1 MSDERGKFKS
11 TDSTDQRKNDNNN
24 NNNNNNDIDNNNKD
38 EESSV
43 ADKARA
49 AGAYIADSVVAA
61 KDKVVE
67 LFTPTK
73 DKSTEDNRNDDATN
87 KEPEKNTDA
96 QHELIGQKDLLR
108 NQHKDGGEMR
118 RGDGAGLDDRTKE
131 RGSGLRSD
139 NDRPRHG
146 DRLNEEKQQPRGDK
160 AKPDDAGLQGVGDTG
175 PGAYKSSNIGG
186 GSHPAH
192 AGKHSQQTNEQR
204 FGQGQQ
210 PTAAAGG
217 FGSEQR
223 NAIGG
228 NKPNIGGSSQH
239 DVKPSIHQGSADD
252 KAHTAR
258 TGLDE
263 QSRSTYVGDARNPGS
278 HLPGSGSA
286 SGQAKPGM
294 NDRAQRSGES
304 RNVTAGSK
312 QDKAEL

>member
-1 MSDERGKFKS
+1 MSDERKYKS
-11 TDSTDQRKNDNNN
+11 SDSTDQRKNDNNN
-24 NNNNNNDIDNNNKD
+24 NNDIDNNNRD
-38 EESSV
+38 ESSV

-73 DKSTEDNRNDDATN
+73 DNSNDDATN

-96 QHELIGQKDLLR
+96 QHELIGEKDLLR
-108 NQHKDGGEMR
+108 NQPKDGGEMR

-139 NDRPRHG
+139 SDRPRHG
-146 DRLNEEKQQPRGDK
+146 DRLNEEKQQQHHQSGGK
-160 AKPDDAGLQGVGDTG
+160 AKPDEASRLQDKNIGFDNASRLQDNSGLQGVGDTG
-175 PGAYKSSNIGG
+175 PHKSSNVGG

-192 AGKHSQQTNEQR
+192 AGKHSQQTNELR

-210 PTAAAGG
+210 PTAATGG

-239 DVKPSIHQGSADD
+239 DNKPNIGGSSPQDVKPPIH
-252 KAHTAR
+252 
-258 TGLDE
+258 
-263 QSRSTYVGDARNPGS
+263 
-278 HLPGSGSA
+278 
-286 SGQAKPGM
+286 QAKPGM

-304 RNVTAGSK
+304 RNVTTGSK